1 MICTPN
7 TGHPVLGVHAATS
20 TMIANGVGIVTTA
33 NELGHTNATTTANIY
48 AHRIAMAKAR
58 AAEICGG
65 IFSNRDQ
72 KTRRRREVGCVLI
85 SKSLP
90 VMANP
95 IK

>member
-33 NELGHTNATTTANIY
+33 NELGHANATSTANIY

-58 AAEICGG
+58 AAEVRGG
-65 IFSNRDQ
+65 VFSNRDQ
-72 KTRRRREVGCVLI
+72 KTRRRRRVR
-85 SKSLP
+85 
-90 VMANP
+90 
-95 IK
+95 